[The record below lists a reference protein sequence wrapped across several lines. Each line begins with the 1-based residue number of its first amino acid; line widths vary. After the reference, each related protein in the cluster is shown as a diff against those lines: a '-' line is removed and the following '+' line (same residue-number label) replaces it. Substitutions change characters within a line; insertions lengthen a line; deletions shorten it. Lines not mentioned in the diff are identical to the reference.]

1 MTPKLEECRER
12 LAELYM
18 WTEIMAFEWDYF
30 VNELEFFERRL
41 EEVDSKD
48 VKKVE
53 EIEYEIAM
61 VYKNFED
68 ISEDFVKTKPKL
80 DETYKEF
87 LTLLEQEYDEIS
99 EEEYP
104 ELLRKTKAE
113 ISNELRMINEN

>member
-30 VNELEFFERRL
+30 EKKLEFFERRL

>member
-53 EIEYEIAM
+53 EIQDKIAM
-61 VYKNFED
+61 IYKSIDDLNEAA
-68 ISEDFVKTKPKL
+68 SEIKPKL

-104 ELLRKTKAE
+104 ELFSKTKAE
-113 ISNELRMINEN
+113 ISNELRMINAN

>member
-53 EIEYEIAM
+53 EIQDKIAM
-61 VYKNFED
+61 IYKSIDDLNEAA
-68 ISEDFVKTKPKL
+68 SEIKPKL

-113 ISNELRMINEN
+113 ISNELRMINAN

>member
-1 MTPKLEECRER
+1 MTPTLLACRER

-30 VNELEFFERRL
+30 EKKLEFFERRL

>member
-1 MTPKLEECRER
+1 
-12 LAELYM
+12 
-18 WTEIMAFEWDYF
+18 MAFEWDYF

-53 EIEYEIAM
+53 EIQDKIAM
-61 VYKNFED
+61 IYKSIDDLNEAA
-68 ISEDFVKTKPKL
+68 SEIKPKL

-104 ELLRKTKAE
+104 ELFSKTKAE
-113 ISNELRMINEN
+113 ISNELRMINAN